1 MQEVRMDLSHYDDLQ
16 SRIRAKAD
24 RVNALEQEIEK
35 LKNDHEQE
43 IESLTKL
50 GKVKVVSKPYNMFKY
65 LFRDDKPPVEEYK
78 GFDEIKAEVEEHF
91 KQGLFNE
98 ELEKEKQNPLDSPV
112 KQIAEKDT
120 AISDLKAE
128 IERLK
133 SRSLWE
139 RIMNKF

>member
-1 MQEVRMDLSHYDDLQ
+1 MQEVRMYLSHYDDLQ

-65 LFRDDKPPVEEYK
+65 LFRDDEPPVEEYK
-78 GFDEIKAEVEEHF
+78 GFDDVKSEVEEHF

-98 ELEKEKQNPLDSPV
+98 QLEKYEQEHLQNLIKQMS
-112 KQIAEKDT
+112 EKDE
-120 AISDLKAE
+120 ANEKLRSEIS
-128 IERLK
+128 RLK
-133 SRSLWE
+133 NRSLIQ
-139 RIMNKF
+139 RIFNK